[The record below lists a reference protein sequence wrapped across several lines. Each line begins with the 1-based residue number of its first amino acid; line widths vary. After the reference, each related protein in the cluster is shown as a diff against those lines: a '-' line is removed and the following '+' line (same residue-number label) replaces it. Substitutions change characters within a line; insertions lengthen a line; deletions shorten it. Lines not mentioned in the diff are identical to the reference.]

1 VRKEWFES
9 HWSTG
14 HQESVVV
21 HLPCMTDFFG
31 QEYLKLETISL
42 TKSEKFLLLLPD
54 FNCSFYKGVNK
65 QLPRVMKHY
74 SPSGRRNHGR
84 PLKRLLDT

>member
-1 VRKEWFES
+1 VIGCASLRLSLNVVNLNEKCAVRKEWFES

-14 HQESVVV
+14 HQESVAVY
-21 HLPCMTDFFG
+21 PTCMTDFFG

-42 TKSEKFLLLLPD
+42 IKSEKSLLILPD

-65 QLPRVMKHY
+65 QLMMFP
-74 SPSGRRNHGR
+74 
-84 PLKRLLDT
+84 